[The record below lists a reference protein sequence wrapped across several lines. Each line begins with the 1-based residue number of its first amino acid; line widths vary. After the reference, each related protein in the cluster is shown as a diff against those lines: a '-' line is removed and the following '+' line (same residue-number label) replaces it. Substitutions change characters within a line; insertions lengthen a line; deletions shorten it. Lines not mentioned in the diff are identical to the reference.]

1 MSVLENRYRSLL
13 RSYPVDH
20 RRVHEE
26 EMLGVL
32 LADAGPE
39 QTRPSV
45 RDALD
50 LVRGGLGIRIRRTP
64 SALAEAG
71 WRDGAALLSVIAP
84 LILLAETV
92 RYATEASDLVPLSW
106 HMAAYTSNWHHLF
119 QLAPY
124 PFLWGVV
131 AVVALCG
138 ARRTTAVVALV
149 VTAAELGGFLS
160 LHTDYAGGAAAPP
173 MILGLVTVAASLAGP
188 GAARGREVLGRE
200 GLVGIIV
207 LLAVSAPLNS
217 RTLGAEL
224 GVNWSDRRMFV
235 VIAAFL
241 AGGWLAR
248 TVAGRRAVVVLA
260 APLYAIVAPFN
271 PGHIEDPLARILV
284 TMVVIPVS
292 IGVAALAVVT
302 VLEWLVVQ
310 PLADRDRAVG

>member
-1 MSVLENRYRSLL
+1 LSVLENRYRRLL

-84 LILLAETV
+84 LILLAEAV

-106 HMAAYTSNWHHLF
+106 RRP
-119 QLAPY
+119 PY
-124 PFLWGVV
+124 
-131 AVVALCG
+131 
-138 ARRTTAVVALV
+138 
-149 VTAAELGGFLS
+149 
-160 LHTDYAGGAAAPP
+160 D
-173 MILGLVTVAASLAGP
+173 
-188 GAARGREVLGRE
+188 RGRGAGRDRR
-200 GLVGIIV
+200 
-207 LLAVSAPLNS
+207 S

-224 GVNWSDRRMFV
+224 GVNWGDRRVFV
-235 VIAAFL
+235 VIAALL

-248 TVAGRRAVVVLA
+248 TAAGRRAIVVLV

-271 PGHIEDPLARILV
+271 PGYIEDPLARILI

-302 VLEWLVVQ
+302 VLEWLVVR